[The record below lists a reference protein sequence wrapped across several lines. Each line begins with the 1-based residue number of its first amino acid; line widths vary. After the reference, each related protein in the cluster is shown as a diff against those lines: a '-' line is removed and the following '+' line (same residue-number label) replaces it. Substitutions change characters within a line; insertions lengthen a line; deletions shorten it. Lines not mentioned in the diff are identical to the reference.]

1 MKKFQK
7 LAAVVAASGALAGTG
22 VVTATIVPAVAQEA
36 LPAPLVDQNK
46 LGVIHLTK
54 YDDAVPAQAADGT
67 NTPPQGANPLAG
79 IGFTLQK
86 INGVDFSTNEGLEA
100 AAALNPSEISA
111 DRLGEAISGETNAEG
126 KIDFDNLEV
135 GAYLLTETDSVAADG
150 KEYKAAKPSIVFVPT
165 TNPVDQSSWIEEG
178 DKYAVYVFP
187 KNSVDENEK
196 TVTDADVQAG
206 DLVNFEVS
214 ASIPAAS
221 GDNQLVDFG
230 FFDTLDPA
238 LELTADTAG
247 VQVTAGDAVLTE
259 AAGDLVVWITE
270 TETGQDKLTV
280 VATPQG
286 LEKIAAAKAANSQ
299 ATAVLSFNAKVNG
312 AAVVPNQATVFK
324 NTGTGEGTLLPDPD
338 NPPTTPPE
346 EPEGS
351 QETNT
356 TVSAWGRVNIAK
368 TNENGD
374 RLDGAE
380 FQVYRCT
387 ITDEEAEVTGDPIT
401 VVSTTEGA
409 DNIDG
414 NTYRDTNNDGTIVI
428 DGLHVNDVENN
439 ADVDPTNYCLVE
451 TKAPEGYELRQEP
464 IPFQVTLGGVQTA
477 TERFEYDENGVLTSY
492 SSENTLETFDVEGVN
507 LVVEEEVVNI
517 EAKPKLPLTG
527 GAGIAIFGLLGSL
540 IIAGGLFAAKRN
552 SGRA

>member
-1 MKKFQK
+1 MKKLNK
-7 LAAVVAASGALAGTG
+7 LAAVIAASSALATTG
-22 VVTATIVPAVAQEA
+22 AVTVTLAPAVAQT
-36 LPAPLVDQNK
+36 LPTPLVDMNK
-46 LGVIHLTK
+46 TGVIHLTK
-54 YDDAVPAQAADGT
+54 YDDAVPAQAANGT
-67 NTPPQGANPLAG
+67 NTPPQGANPLEG
-79 IGFTLQK
+79 IGFTLQQ
-86 INGVDFSTNEGLEA
+86 IEDVDFSTNEGLEA
-100 AAALNPSEISA
+100 AAALDPNNIPA
-111 DRLGEAISGETNAEG
+111 DRLGDAITGETNDEG
-126 KIDFDNLEV
+126 KIDFEGLAV

-221 GDNQLVDFG
+221 GENQLVDFG

-259 AAGDLVVWITE
+259 AGDLVVWITE

-324 NTGTGEGTLLPDPD
+324 NTGTGEGTLLPDPG

-387 ITDEEAEVTGDPIT
+387 ITDEEAEVTGDAIT

-409 DNIDG
+409 DNVDG

-439 ADVDPTNYCLVE
+439 ADVDPSNYCLVE

-464 IPFQVTLGGVQTA
+464 IPFQVTLSGVQTA

-492 SSENTLETFDVEGVN
+492 SNENTLENFDGEGVN
-507 LVVEEEVVNI
+507 LVVDEEVVNI

-552 SGRA
+552 SRRA